1 MVDDSLMAIPGF
13 THEQSLGLRAVA
25 RQTAEAMSLE
35 LATRRDM
42 DEVRATIYGNG
53 SPGMKV
59 VVTEL
64 KKDMS
69 ALIWW
74 YRALVI
80 AVVSSWIAM
89 LAQYVK

>member
-1 MVDDSLMAIPGF
+1 MSDDGLLPVPGF
-13 THEQSLGLRAVA
+13 TVEQSLGLRAVA
-25 RQTAEAMSLE
+25 RQTAEAMSAE

-53 SPGMKV
+53 SPGMKTAM
-59 VVTEL
+59 TEL
-64 KKDMS
+64 RKDMS

-74 YRALVI
+74 YRVLVV
-80 AVVSSWIAM
+80 AVVSSWLAM